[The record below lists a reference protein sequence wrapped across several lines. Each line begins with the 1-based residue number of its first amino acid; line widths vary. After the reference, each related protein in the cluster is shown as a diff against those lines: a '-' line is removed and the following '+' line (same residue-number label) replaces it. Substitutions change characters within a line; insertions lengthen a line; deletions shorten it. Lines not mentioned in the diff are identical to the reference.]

1 MHENDKFQYDL
12 DQVASID
19 EYIDNL
25 SKGKTL
31 DQDIKQ
37 VMINEDTVVR
47 VDSGKI
53 LSLVAILKTLPVAIR
68 RIGSKYMVIM
78 LDNDTVKVT
87 IDNFGYLQDVAKF
100 QAPDALDQTS
110 KILAD
115 YRNGLIAL
123 NAHTK
128 QESNEKSAKNSNPA
142 QNAQNGSLSDLNAG
156 EDNDTNLDQKSNSEH
171 ENGLANDL
179 DLNAILDNVENESNS
194 EENQEKEDDS
204 DMMPNFDDNTPDNSE
219 DHTNGE
225 LDENGTT
232 DDLDKFLEESG
243 DELAD
248 QDSNKGITFTKDDD
262 PDHVELTD
270 SDNNSEDEN
279 NDMMPSLDDDDEDEN
294 ESDNLPTIDVDQ
306 NQDTISDDDDED
318 ESDNLPDLDDDPDES
333 DDLPDLN
340 DDTDD
345 LPEINLEDDENNDSK
360 ADTANQDATSAPE
373 QNDSPS
379 QKYDPETHPTI
390 ISEPKI
396 SPSTNTQ
403 ENQETQQETQ
413 MDTQNQTTTP
423 IQAAQT
429 NDQAGVNN
437 NQTNYT
443 SNNQQAQGQPANQ
456 TQSAQAPMV
465 NPGAQTGLP
474 QINSGDM
481 TQILQ
486 LLYSGF
492 NQLVAGI
499 VKQVQAQTTQPAA
512 PVPKQEPVQPVPSE
526 PVDPLEKQY
535 QDLRKQNDEQI
546 AILLRNMSDNDN
558 IPNPDEENSE
568 QDKNPDDSNN

>member
-68 RIGSKYMVIM
+68 RIGSKYMVIT

-87 IDNFGYLQDVAKF
+87 IDNFGYLQDAAKF

-110 KILAD
+110 KILAE

-128 QESNEKSAKNSNPA
+128 QESNEKSAKNFNPA

-156 EDNDTNLDQKSNSEH
+156 EDNDTNSDQKSNSEH

-204 DMMPNFDDNTPDNSE
+204 DMMPNFDGNTPDNSE
-219 DHTNGE
+219 DQTNGE
-225 LDENGTT
+225 LDESGTT
-232 DDLDKFLEESG
+232 DDLEKFLEDSG

-279 NDMMPSLDDDDEDEN
+279 NDMMPNLDDDGGDED
-294 ESDNLPTIDVDQ
+294 ESDNLPTINLDQ
-306 NQDTISDDDDED
+306 NQDTISDDEDEDESDDLPDLDDDDED
-318 ESDNLPDLDDDPDES
+318 ESNDLDESDDDPDES
-333 DDLPDLN
+333 DDLPNL
-340 DDTDD
+340 DDGNDD
-345 LPEINLEDDENNDSK
+345 LP
-360 ADTANQDATSAPE
+360 P
-373 QNDSPS
+373 
-379 QKYDPETHPTI
+379 
-390 ISEPKI
+390 
-396 SPSTNTQ
+396 
-403 ENQETQQETQ
+403 
-413 MDTQNQTTTP
+413 
-423 IQAAQT
+423 
-429 NDQAGVNN
+429 
-437 NQTNYT
+437 
-443 SNNQQAQGQPANQ
+443 
-456 TQSAQAPMV
+456 
-465 NPGAQTGLP
+465 
-474 QINSGDM
+474 
-481 TQILQ
+481 
-486 LLYSGF
+486 
-492 NQLVAGI
+492 NQL
-499 VKQVQAQTTQPAA
+499 
-512 PVPKQEPVQPVPSE
+512 
-526 PVDPLEKQY
+526 
-535 QDLRKQNDEQI
+535 R
-546 AILLRNMSDNDN
+546 R
-558 IPNPDEENSE
+558 
-568 QDKNPDDSNN
+568 

>member
-19 EYIDNL
+19 EYINNL

-37 VMINEDTVVR
+37 VMINDDTIVR

-53 LSLVAILKTLPVAIR
+53 LSLVAILKILPMAIR
-68 RIGSKYMVIM
+68 RIGSQYMVIT

-87 IDNFGYLQDVAKF
+87 IDTFGYLKDVTKF

-115 YRNGLIAL
+115 YRNSLIAL

-128 QESNEKSAKNSNPA
+128 QELSENSAKNSNPA
-142 QNAQNGSLSDLNAG
+142 QNAQNGSLSDLNVG

-171 ENGLANDL
+171 ENGLADDL
-179 DLNAILDNVENESNS
+179 DLNAILDNVENESNA

-204 DMMPNFDDNTPDNSE
+204 DMMPNFDDDTPDNSE
-219 DHTNGE
+219 DQTNGE

-248 QDSNKGITFTKDDD
+248 QDPNKGITFTKSDD

-270 SDNNSEDEN
+270 SDDNSEDEN
-279 NDMMPSLDDDDEDEN
+279 NNMMPSLDDGDEDV
-294 ESDNLPTIDVDQ
+294 SDDLPTIDFDQ
-306 NQDTISDDDDED
+306 EQDTISDDDDADDED
-318 ESDNLPDLDDDPDES
+318 ESDNLPDLDDDPD
-333 DDLPDLN
+333 DLPK
-340 DDTDD
+340 
-345 LPEINLEDDENNDSK
+345 INLEDDEDNNSK
-360 ADTANQDATSAPE
+360 ADTSNQDIASTPE
-373 QNDSPS
+373 QNDFPS
-379 QKYDPETHPTI
+379 QKDDPETHPTI

-403 ENQETQQETQ
+403 ENQETQQEAQ

-423 IQAAQT
+423 LQTTQA
-429 NDQAGVNN
+429 NGQAGVNN
-437 NQTNYT
+437 NQVNYT
-443 SNNQQAQGQPANQ
+443 SNNQQAQSQPVNQ

-465 NPGAQTGLP
+465 NQGAQTGLP

-512 PVPKQEPVQPVPSE
+512 PTPKQEPVQPAPSE

-568 QDKNPDDSNN
+568 HDKNPDDSNK